1 MYKIKLYGRLS
12 DRTFEQKDF
21 KLLVSVL
28 IQMRA
33 MFGYD
38 NVEVIEWNN

>member
-1 MYKIKLYGRLS
+1 MYKIKLYNHIS
-12 DRTFEQKDF
+12 DRTFTKQDF
-21 KLLVSVL
+21 RVLVSLV

-33 MFGYD
+33 MFGFE